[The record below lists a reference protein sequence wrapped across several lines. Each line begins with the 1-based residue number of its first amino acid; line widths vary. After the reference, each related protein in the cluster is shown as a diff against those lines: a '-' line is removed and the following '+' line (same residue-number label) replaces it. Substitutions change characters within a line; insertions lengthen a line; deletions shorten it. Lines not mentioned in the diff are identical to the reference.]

1 MCEGSKKNKLSLS
14 LSLHPALT
22 LCVCTCSE
30 VKPDVKIK
38 QTVSCFSNEY
48 CEDSPI
54 GKMPVKIT
62 ENMFCAGLSLESKHT
77 CKVILFPWALPSL
90 FWDTVWGSTYNS
102 FNTIQFLVYIQ
113 EEIKVNVVQEE
124 PRMNEHEC
132 ECGDT

>member
-1 MCEGSKKNKLSLS
+1 MKLQLTHLTLTSLSFLTRSLSIIDGKQNKLSLS
-14 LSLHPALT
+14 PCPALT

-77 CKVILFPWALPSL
+77 CKVILFPWALLCL
-90 FWDTVWGSTYNS
+90 FWDTVWGSTYTPSTQSS
-102 FNTIQFLVYIQ
+102 FLFTS
-113 EEIKVNVVQEE
+113 KK
-124 PRMNEHEC
+124 RSR
-132 ECGDT
+132 